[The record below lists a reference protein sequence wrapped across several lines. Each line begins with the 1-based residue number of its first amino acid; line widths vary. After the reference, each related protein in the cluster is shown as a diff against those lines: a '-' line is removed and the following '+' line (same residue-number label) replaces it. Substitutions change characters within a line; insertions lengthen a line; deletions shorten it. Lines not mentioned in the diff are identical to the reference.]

1 MRGLR
6 RVPPRPSR
14 AGDIVPGQQQKG
26 PAPAEL
32 PRTGA
37 GDETLA
43 LALALAGTL
52 ALLGGQLLIA
62 MGRRRALPSRGSA
75 IRH

>member
-26 PAPAEL
+26 PASAEL

-37 GDETLA
+37 GDET

-62 MGRRRALPSRGSA
+62 MGRRRAFPSRGSA